1 MFQFL
6 KTYRQIM
13 IVLLTIVMAIPC
25 SVKRDLKQQ
34 FRPEST
40 QSTNS
45 NSPKIGCTSFC
56 SVYSESNKKQK
67 SQTFRKAKPSYSFV
81 YSYYKNETVVK
92 FIFPIL
98 DKYHFYKEKIPTHIR
113 EPTILDLIP

>member
-6 KTYRQIM
+6 TTYRKIV
-13 IVLLTIVMAIPC
+13 IVLLTIVLAIPC

-34 FRPEST
+34 FNIESN
-40 QSTNS
+40 QSAKNNS
-45 NSPKIGCTSFC
+45 AKIGCASFC

-98 DKYHFYKEKIPTHIR
+98 DNYHFYKEKIPTHIR
-113 EPTILDLIP
+113 NQQFLI

>member
-6 KTYRQIM
+6 KTYRQIV

-67 SQTFRKAKPSYSFV
+67 SQTFRKAAFPYSSL
-81 YSYYKNETVVK
+81 YAHESIITAD
-92 FIFPIL
+92 FIAPII
-98 DKYHFYKEKIPTHIR
+98 DNYHFYKEKIPTHIR
-113 EPTILDLIP
+113 NQQFLI

>member
-6 KTYRQIM
+6 TTYRKIV

-34 FRPEST
+34 FNIESN
-40 QSTNS
+40 QSAKNNS
-45 NSPKIGCTSFC
+45 AKIGCASFC

-67 SQTFRKAKPSYSFV
+67 SQTFRKAALPYSFL
-81 YSYYKNETVVK
+81 YEHESIITADFIAPIIDNYY
-92 FIFPIL
+92 
-98 DKYHFYKEKIPTHIR
+98 FYKEKIPTHIR
-113 EPTILDLIP
+113 NQQFLI